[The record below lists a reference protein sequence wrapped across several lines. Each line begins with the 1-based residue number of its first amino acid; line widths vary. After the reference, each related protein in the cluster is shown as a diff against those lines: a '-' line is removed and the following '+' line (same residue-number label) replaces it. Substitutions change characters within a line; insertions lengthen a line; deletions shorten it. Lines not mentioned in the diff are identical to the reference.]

1 MVVVAG
7 LWLGAGAAAQT
18 PSPPP
23 AAASAP
29 VPSVSLSARKVF
41 EQARSQ
47 LMQIRTLVKG
57 SGSQLSVGSGFVVSG
72 EGHIITNYHVVSQAA
87 LAPERYKLVHVTADG
102 REAAVQLLALDVLHD
117 LALLKA
123 APQAAPFDA
132 LTFRMNT
139 EPLGQGER
147 MYSLGNPL
155 DFGFAVIEGNY
166 NGLTE
171 RSFYPQIFFAGSL
184 NPGMSGGPALD
195 QEGRVIGI
203 NVARQMGGEQVSFL
217 VPAEFARALLQRGR
231 NAPPLDASV
240 WPIVTEQ
247 LMAHQALLTERFMQQ
262 GWRPSMHPR
271 YAVPVPVDRFMRCWG
286 SSQTSESGG
295 LSHER
300 TDCAMDTRIF
310 VGEFTTGSLRTSYQS
325 YDGKTLGR
333 LRFAKRYGDLFAA
346 DSVDLLSSRHQTKPK
361 CKEDYIERSGL
372 PLRAVVCL
380 RAYKKLPGLYDASVL
395 VATVDH
401 PTSGVQGR
409 FDIEGVSYAN
419 AMKLT
424 RHYLEAYGW
433 ARSH

>member
-1 MVVVAG
+1 
-7 LWLGAGAAAQT
+7 
-18 PSPPP
+18 
-23 AAASAP
+23 
-29 VPSVSLSARKVF
+29 
-41 EQARSQ
+41 
-47 LMQIRTLVKG
+47 
-57 SGSQLSVGSGFVVSG
+57 
-72 EGHIITNYHVVSQAA
+72 
-87 LAPERYKLVHVTADG
+87 
-102 REAAVQLLALDVLHD
+102 
-117 LALLKA
+117 
-123 APQAAPFDA
+123 
-132 LTFRMNT
+132 
-139 EPLGQGER
+139 
-147 MYSLGNPL
+147 
-155 DFGFAVIEGNY
+155 
-166 NGLTE
+166 
-171 RSFYPQIFFAGSL
+171 
-184 NPGMSGGPALD
+184 
-195 QEGRVIGI
+195 
-203 NVARQMGGEQVSFL
+203 
-217 VPAEFARALLQRGR
+217 
-231 NAPPLDASV
+231 
-240 WPIVTEQ
+240 
-247 LMAHQALLTERFMQQ
+247 MAHQALLTERFMQQ

-333 LRFAKRYGDLFAA
+333 LRFARRYGDLFAA
-346 DSVDLLSSRHQTKPK
+346 DSVDLLSSRHQTKPQ